1 MAAQTATTSTSP
13 TKAALEA
20 AVMDLTDDQIVHALI
35 KVDAEVK
42 RTAAERE
49 ADTWPRE
56 AARNIL
62 VTLARRLE
70 SGRVKP
76 KG

>member
-1 MAAQTATTSTSP
+1 MAAQTATTSP

-20 AVMDLTDDQIVHALI
+20 AVMDLTDDQIVSALI

-42 RTAAERE
+42 RTAADRE
-49 ADTWPRE
+49 ADTWRQE

-62 VTLARRLE
+62 ATLARRLE

-76 KG
+76 RS

>member
-1 MAAQTATTSTSP
+1 MAPLSSPITSA

-20 AVMDLTDDQIVHALI
+20 AVLDLTDDQIVQALV
-35 KVDAEVK
+35 KVDGEVK
-42 RTAAERE
+42 RTMGERE

-56 AARNIL
+56 AVRNL
-62 VTLARRLE
+62 LDALGRRLE

-76 KG
+76 RS

>member
-1 MAAQTATTSTSP
+1 MAAQTATTSP

-20 AVMDLTDDQIVHALI
+20 AVMDLTDDQIVSALI

-42 RTAAERE
+42 RTAGDRE
-49 ADTWPRE
+49 ADTWRQE

-62 VTLARRLE
+62 ATLARRLE

-76 KG
+76 KS